1 MKIVRNN
8 QSTNKYYEDVN
19 IGRVFLNIA
28 DGDIYMRTEYGALRL
43 EDGYY
48 YNVIEDDDR
57 VQLLDVELH
66 VL

>member
-8 QSTNKYYEDVN
+8 RNIEKYYEDVSIGEVFIN
-19 IGRVFLNIA
+19 IV
-28 DGDIYMRTEYGALRL
+28 DGDIYMRTEYGALSL

-48 YNVIEDDDR
+48 YTVEGDDR
-57 VQLLDVELH
+57 VELLDVELH

>member
-8 QSTNKYYEDVN
+8 QNIEKYYEDVS
-19 IGRVFLNIA
+19 IGEVFINVV
-28 DGDIYMRTEYGALRL
+28 DGDIYMRTEYGALSL

-48 YNVIEDDDR
+48 YTVEGDDR
-57 VQLLDVELH
+57 VELLDVELH